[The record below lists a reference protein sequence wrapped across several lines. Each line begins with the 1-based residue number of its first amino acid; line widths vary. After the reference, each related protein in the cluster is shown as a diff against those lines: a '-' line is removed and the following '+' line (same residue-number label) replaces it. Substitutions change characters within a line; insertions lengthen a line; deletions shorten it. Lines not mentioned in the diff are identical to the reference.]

1 MGREMGSATYDP
13 YCGPPPLP
21 GGLWSAWN
29 FDPLLLAALAFM
41 ALGAFIWRSRDNG
54 RRLALAAATLVLFAA
69 FVSPLCALSSALFSA
84 RVLHHLLIVVIAAPL
99 LALVSLPGGASPP
112 RGSLTVPV
120 LLHAAMLWLWHTP
133 GPYAWALGGHAQ
145 YWLMETTLL
154 VSAVWLW
161 RGILAAR
168 ARPGAAIAALL
179 ATMVQMG
186 FLGALLT
193 FAQRPLFAPH
203 FLTTE
208 PFGLSALGDQ
218 QLAGLMMWVPGAL
231 PYLATAIWLLVGFL
245 GGVPRARERAP

>member
-1 MGREMGSATYDP
+1 MGREMGTTTYDP

-21 GGLWSAWN
+21 GGVWNAWN
-29 FDPLLLAALAFM
+29 FDPPLIAALAVM
-41 ALGAFIWRSRDNG
+41 ALGALIWRPRDSG
-54 RRLALAAATLVLFAA
+54 RRLALAGATLVLFAA

-84 RVLHHLLIVVIAAPL
+84 RVLHHLLIFVAAAPL
-99 LALVSLPGGASPP
+99 LALALLPAGASPP
-112 RGSLTVPV
+112 RGSLALPV
-120 LLHAAMLWLWHTP
+120 IAHAAMLWLWHTP

-154 VSAVWLW
+154 ASALWLW
-161 RGILAAR
+161 RGILSAR

-203 FLTTE
+203 FLVTE
-208 PFGLSALGDQ
+208 PFGLSALEDQ
-218 QLAGLMMWVPGAL
+218 QLAGLLMWAPGAL
-231 PYLATAIWLLVGFL
+231 PYLAAAIWLLAGFL
-245 GGVPRARERAP
+245 GAVSRAPERAP